1 MSELMVE
8 QYPMDMAVRM
18 ALKPLQL
25 NVRLQRWAERPIAAL
40 ARRILLR

>member
-1 MSELMVE
+1 MIK

-25 NVRLQRWAERPIAAL
+25 NARLQRWAERPIAAL